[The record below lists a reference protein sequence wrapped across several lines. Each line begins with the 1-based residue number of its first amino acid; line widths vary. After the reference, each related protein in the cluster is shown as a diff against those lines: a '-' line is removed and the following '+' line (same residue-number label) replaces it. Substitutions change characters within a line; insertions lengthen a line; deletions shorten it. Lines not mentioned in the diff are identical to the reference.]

1 LSSNIFTFIN
11 KKAIAKSVKLCKN
24 IVVEN
29 ALVLTI
35 KNLGFGYV
43 VLTII
48 DISIVAL
55 IIYFV
60 LKAIQHTRTLQLAEG
75 IGLYFLALVVLAKLS
90 NISHLITVAYLMNW
104 LLRFSISFLPFLL
117 VVVFQPELRK
127 WFTGLGKGIF
137 IETKEPETSF
147 EAVIDEIVKSAKY
160 LSLNKIGALI
170 VIERSVPLNEY
181 IETGVPIKAIVKAEL
196 LNTIFFPNTALHDG
210 AVIIRGSKIEAARC
224 VLPLSLDKSLD
235 KEGVGTRHRA
245 AVGITEET
253 DAVSVVV
260 SEQTGIISIAVK
272 GKLTR
277 YLSPLELRGLLLI
290 MAKPNLGK
298 KEEKKK

>member
-1 LSSNIFTFIN
+1 M
-11 KKAIAKSVKLCKN
+11 
-24 IVVEN
+24 
-29 ALVLTI
+29 LTI

>member
-1 LSSNIFTFIN
+1 
-11 KKAIAKSVKLCKN
+11 
-24 IVVEN
+24 VEN
-29 ALVLTI
+29 ALALTI
-35 KNLGFGYV
+35 KNLGAGYII
-43 VLTII
+43 LTVI
-48 DISIVAL
+48 DILLVAL

-75 IGLYFLALVVLAKLS
+75 IALYFIIIALLAKLS
-90 NISHLITVAYLMNW
+90 DVMRLVTFAFIMNW
-104 LLRFSISFLPFLL
+104 LLKFSVTFLPFLL

-127 WFTGLGKGIF
+127 WFTGLGKGVF
-137 IETKEPETSF
+137 IDVRETSEEDF
-147 EAVIDEIVKSAKY
+147 KTVIDEIVKSAKY

-181 IETGVPIKAIVKAEL
+181 METGVVIKSAVRSEL

-210 AVIIRGSKIEAARC
+210 AVIIRDSRIEAARC
-224 VLPLSLDKSLD
+224 VLPLSLDESLD

-253 DAVSVVV
+253 DAVAVVV
-260 SEQTGIISIAVK
+260 SEQTGIISMALK

-277 YLSPLELRGLLLI
+277 YLSPLELRGMLLVI
-290 MAKPNLGK
+290 AKPITVGR
-298 KEEKKK
+298 KEGGTEKK